1 MPSQLDIIMDKIK
14 VLENELIEELQKQQQ
29 EFFYILDK
37 KRIYF
42 EDSTIIQHKE
52 QAKKIL
58 KYFADAS
65 LKNIISLPFIWLC
78 IVPLILMDISIS
90 LYQKACFPLYNI
102 PKVNRQ
108 DYIIFD
114 HQYLNYLNF
123 IEKINCAYCSY
134 ANGLIAYVGEIAART
149 EQFWCPIKHAGR
161 IKNLHSRYQ
170 KFIDY
175 GDAKTYQAEL
185 NNIRH
190 NFNDLK

>member
-90 LYQKACFPLYNI
+90 LYQYTCFPLYNI

-114 HQYLNYLNF
+114 HQYLNYLNV

-190 NFNDLK
+190 NFNDLE

>member
-90 LYQKACFPLYNI
+90 LYQYTCFPLYNI

-114 HQYLNYLNF
+114 HQYLNYLNV

>member
-42 EDSTIIQHKE
+42 EDSTIIRHKE

-90 LYQKACFPLYNI
+90 LYQYTCFPLYNI

>member
-78 IVPLILMDISIS
+78 IVPLILMDMSIS
-90 LYQKACFPLYNI
+90 LYQYTCFPLYNI

-185 NNIRH
+185 SNIRH
-190 NFNDLK
+190 NFKDLE